1 MNTIGEFQIIQN
13 LKQFNNQINFWLAE
27 SSNGSL
33 FEILT
38 IKSELDK
45 KQQIERILKNEIQYL
60 SKKEIPGIQK
70 IVQVDFD
77 TTQDHHYIVFESS
90 SSFECSKDIST
101 ENLIQILKG
110 LDRLKKVNRFGY
122 YITPDSLSFNLD
134 EARLRFV
141 GLYDIFKLYN
151 LLDNQYLAPEVIDG
165 NKPNFQ
171 SDIYSIFNLFKSIVE
186 ECNNETLESIFAKA
200 LAKQRIERFRNYREA
215 ISSLEQTLK
224 PQRSN
229 DAIKI
234 IVKEEYSESFKPVL
248 EEMNRRC
255 FLNLDE
261 QLSKD
266 KQEITGQFAT
276 ENYGG
281 RFFVNSEGYI
291 FVLANKISSPH
302 HTISENGF
310 LSPYGFS
317 YEPLQYI
324 DCYNYFKNNWQE
336 ANQLAR
342 LNKTK
347 SSSLKKWQALPKME
361 REFIEE
367 KAFKAKYTKCKV
379 SKSNS
384 TNLVFTL
391 TKGFKNWEQ
400 IKVLKR
406 NEVKLII
413 DDNEVGQ
420 IHDYNQGSD
429 TLIIKDANLTIDEI
443 PKVGQL
449 IEDVRIETSQYKK
462 QVEACEKF
470 VNRDVVNPDLCTI
483 LATPENV
490 PEFNHTPLDYQDFEN
505 EVFNPYLK
513 TDDTQREAVLEALH
527 RKPIYLIQGPPGT
540 GKTTVIVEQ
549 IQQIIKRNSNAKI
562 LVTSQSNLAVDNV
575 LERLLPTNILFMRLA
590 ASEDRISESIK
601 QHSFYTK
608 LSNWINNTQKQ
619 SNHYLE
625 SQIATTKTDK
635 ALLKFYKSY
644 LNVKAN
650 KKSDFNDFQN
660 LLKIQNRYV
669 KGFFENT
676 KNFKEVNKIF
686 DAQMHTKTS
695 KLQSIKQEWFAF
707 LNNAQTPADKNKRQ
721 SMINNGSTE
730 IDLQTALLKSTNVI
744 GATCIHIAS
753 GQYNDID
760 FNFDY
765 VIMDES
771 SKATPAENLVPINMG
786 QNIVLIGDHKQ
797 LPPVITREKA
807 VKKKIQVELEDDG
820 LDMEKEYGESLFEKL
835 ILEFDQ
841 NPNLQNNIKMLDIQ
855 YRMPRQLGNLISK
868 NFYKEKLKNPDI
880 NILSKYDQDKNHGLK
895 LNKPYT
901 KFIDVVTKTE
911 IEAPTSV
918 IMISTSNKETPYDND
933 NKFKRSNNCNKD
945 AIKQILAEIDK
956 QYPNNINE
964 EEPKTI
970 GVIAG
975 YRGQVE
981 LLEKSINV
989 KKYKNFNIINN
1000 KGIKESLI
1008 EINTVDKFQGSERDI
1023 IIYDIVKSSKGK
1035 SNIGFLDDYRRVNV
1049 AFSRAKKLLII
1060 VGDSEYILKR
1070 ATLNPKSKFEEF
1082 KLKTIV
1088 GDLQQQGVIVNQF
1101 KELLK

>member
-1 MNTIGEFQIIQN
+1 MNTIGEFLILQN
-13 LKQFNNQINFWLAE
+13 LKQFNNEINFWLAE
-27 SSNGSL
+27 SSDGSN

-38 IKSELDK
+38 IKSETDK
-45 KQQIERILKNEIQYL
+45 KQQVERILKNEIQYL
-60 SKKEIPGIQK
+60 SKKDIPGIQK
-70 IVQVDFD
+70 IVQADFD
-77 TTQDHHYIVFESS
+77 ETQDHHYIVYEGGSNFEYS
-90 SSFECSKDIST
+90 EELST

-110 LDRLKKVNRFGY
+110 LDHLKKGNRFGY
-122 YITPDSLSFNLD
+122 YIAPDALSHNLD

-165 NKPNFQ
+165 NKPQFQ
-171 SDIYSIFNLFKSIVE
+171 SDIYSIFNLFKSIAE
-186 ECNNETLESIFAKA
+186 DCHNETIESIFTKA
-200 LAKQRIERFRNYREA
+200 LSKQRIERYRNYGEVIRL
-215 ISSLEQTLK
+215 LEQTLK
-224 PQRSN
+224 PIRNST
-229 DAIKI
+229 AIKI
-234 IVKEEYSESFKPVL
+234 IVKDEYRESFKPVL
-248 EEMNRRC
+248 EEMNRSC
-255 FLNLDE
+255 FLKLDE
-261 QLSKD
+261 QLTKD
-266 KQEITGQFAT
+266 KRQITGQFAT
-276 ENYGG
+276 GNYGG
-281 RFFVNSEGYI
+281 RFFVNGEGYI
-291 FVLANKISSPH
+291 FVLANKISTPH

-317 YEPLQYI
+317 YDPLQYVN
-324 DCYNYFKNNWQE
+324 CFHFFKINWQE
-336 ANQLAR
+336 TNQLAR
-342 LNKTK
+342 LNKAK
-347 SSSLKKWQALPKME
+347 SSNLKKWQALPKME

-367 KAFKAKYTKCKV
+367 KAFKAKYTKCNV
-379 SKSNS
+379 SKNNN

-391 TKGFKNWEQ
+391 TKEFKNWEQ

-406 NEVKLII
+406 NDVKLII
-413 DDNEVGQ
+413 EDNEVGK
-420 IHDYNQGSD
+420 IHDYNQGTD

-443 PKVGQL
+443 PKKGEL
-449 IEDVRIETSQYKK
+449 IEGVRIETSQYKK

-490 PEFNHTPLDYQDFEN
+490 PEFNHTPLEYQDFEN

-540 GKTTVIVEQ
+540 GKTTVIVEL

-575 LERLLPTNILFMRLA
+575 LERLLPTDILFMRLA
-590 ASEDRISESIK
+590 ASEDRISENIK
-601 QHSFYTK
+601 EHSFYTK
-608 LSNWINNTQKQ
+608 LSNWVTNTQKQ
-619 SNHYLE
+619 SDQYLD
-625 SQIATTKTDK
+625 SQITTSKADK
-635 ALLKFYKSY
+635 ALLTFYKSY
-644 LNVKAN
+644 LNIKEG
-650 KKSDFNDFQN
+650 KKRDFNDFQN

-707 LNNAQTPADKNKRQ
+707 LNNAQTPTDRNNKQ

-786 QNIVLIGDHKQ
+786 QNIILIGDHKQ
-797 LPPVITREKA
+797 LPPVITRENAIKE
-807 VKKKIQVELEDDG
+807 KIKVELEDDG
-820 LDMEKEYGESLFEKL
+820 LDLEKEYGESLFEKL
-835 ILEFDQ
+835 ILEFEQ

-880 NILSKYDQDKNHGLK
+880 TILPKYDEDKNHGLK
-895 LNKPYT
+895 LSKPYT

-918 IMISTSNKETPYDND
+918 IMISTSNTENPYDND

-945 AIKQILAEIDK
+945 TIKLILAEIDK

-981 LLEKSINV
+981 LLEKSIDV
-989 KKYKNFNIINN
+989 KKYKNFNTINPN
-1000 KGIKESLI
+1000 GRKEALI
-1008 EINTVDKFQGSERDI
+1008 DINTVDKFQGAERDI

-1035 SNIGFLDDYRRVNV
+1035 SNIGFLDDYRRINV

-1088 GDLQQQGVIVNQF
+1088 ADLQQQGVIVNQL
-1101 KELLK
+1101 KELL

>member
-1 MNTIGEFQIIQN
+1 MNTIGEFLIIQN
-13 LKQFNNQINFWLAE
+13 LKQFNKEINFWLAE
-27 SSNGSL
+27 SSDGSN

-38 IKSELDK
+38 IKSETDK
-45 KQQIERILKNEIQYL
+45 KQQVERILKNEIQYL
-60 SKKEIPGIQK
+60 TKKDIPGIQK

-77 TTQDHHYIVFESS
+77 ATQNHHYVVYEGCSNFEYS
-90 SSFECSKDIST
+90 EDLST
-101 ENLIQILKG
+101 KNLIQVLKG
-110 LDRLKKVNRFGY
+110 LDHLKKSNRFGY
-122 YITPDSLSFNLD
+122 YITPDSLSHNFD
-134 EARLRFV
+134 EARLRFI

-165 NKPNFQ
+165 HKPNFQ

-186 ECNNETLESIFAKA
+186 DCNNETIESIFTKA
-200 LAKQRIERFRNYREA
+200 LSKQRIERYRNYGEVIRL
-215 ISSLEQTLK
+215 LEQTLK
-224 PQRSN
+224 PIRNSN
-229 DAIKI
+229 AIKI
-234 IVKEEYSESFKPVL
+234 IVKDEYREPFKPIL
-248 EEMNRRC
+248 EEMNRSC
-255 FLNLDE
+255 FLKLDE

-266 KQEITGQFAT
+266 KREITGQFAT

-281 RFFVNSEGYI
+281 RFFVNGQGYI

-317 YEPLQYI
+317 FDPLQHI
-324 DCYNYFKNNWQE
+324 NCFSFFKNNWQE
-336 ANQLAR
+336 ANQLAK

-347 SSSLKKWQALPKME
+347 SNNLKKWQALPKME

-367 KAFKAKYTKCKV
+367 KAFKAKYTKCNI
-379 SKSNS
+379 SKSNN
-384 TNLVFTL
+384 TNLIFTL

-400 IKVLKR
+400 IKTLKR

-413 DDNEVGQ
+413 DDNEVGK
-420 IHDYNQGSD
+420 IHDYNQGTD
-429 TLIIKDANLTIDEI
+429 TLIIKDSNLTIDEI
-443 PKVGQL
+443 PKTGEL

-470 VNRDVVNPDLCTI
+470 VNKDVINPNLCSI

-490 PEFNHTPLDYQDFEN
+490 PEFNNIPLEYQDFEN

-513 TDDTQREAVLEALH
+513 TDVTQREAVLEALH

-540 GKTTVIVEQ
+540 GKTTVIVEL

-575 LERLLPTNILFMRLA
+575 LERLLPTDILFMRLA

-601 QHSFYTK
+601 EHSFYTK
-608 LSNWINNTQKQ
+608 LSNWISNTQKQ
-619 SNHYLE
+619 SDQYLD
-625 SQIATTKTDK
+625 SQITTSKTDK

-644 LNVKAN
+644 LNVKTD
-650 KKSDFNDFQN
+650 KKRDFNDFQN

-669 KGFFENT
+669 KSFFENT
-676 KNFKEVNKIF
+676 KNFKEANKIF

-707 LNNAQTPADKNKRQ
+707 LNNAQTPADKNKKQ
-721 SMINNGSTE
+721 SMINNGSE
-730 IDLQTALLKSTNVI
+730 EVDLQTALLKSTNVI

-753 GQYNDID
+753 GQYNDIN

-786 QNIVLIGDHKQ
+786 QNIVLIGDHNQ
-797 LPPVITREKA
+797 LPPVITRENA
-807 VKKKIQVELEDDG
+807 VKKKIKAELEDDG

-835 ILEFDQ
+835 ILEFEQ

-868 NFYKEKLKNPDI
+868 NFYKEKLKNP
-880 NILSKYDQDKNHGLK
+880 NITILPNYDQDKNHGLK
-895 LNKPYT
+895 LSKPYT

-918 IMISTSNKETPYDND
+918 IMISTSNAESPYDND

-945 AIKQILAEIDK
+945 AIKQILTEINR
-956 QYPNNINE
+956 QYPNNINA

-981 LLEKSINV
+981 LLEKSIDV
-989 KKYKNFNIINN
+989 KKYKNFNTINPD
-1000 KGIKESLI
+1000 GRKESLI
-1008 EINTVDKFQGSERDI
+1008 DINTVDKFQGAERDI

-1035 SNIGFLDDYRRVNV
+1035 SNIGFLDDYRRINV

-1070 ATLNPKSKFEEF
+1070 ATLSPKSKFEEF
-1082 KLKTIV
+1082 KLKNIV
-1088 GDLQQQGVIVNQF
+1088 ADLQQQGVIVNQL
-1101 KELLK
+1101 KDLL